1 MLFDEINSRHGGASG
16 CQHGI
21 GDNDGALL
29 NGAWKLAVILMRLM
43 GYLVAVKADM
53 ADLCAGNQGQNAV
66 YHAKAS
72 AQDGNYS
79 QLASG
84 DHRRHAGL

>member
-1 MLFDEINSRHGGASG
+1 MPCEGALSLGSSDDRHKFDFFPAMLFDEINSRHGGASG

-43 GYLVAVKADM
+43 GYL
-53 ADLCAGNQGQNAV
+53 
-66 YHAKAS
+66 S
-72 AQDGNYS
+72 
-79 QLASG
+79 
-84 DHRRHAGL
+84 R